1 VSAPLENRR
10 RLERNFEIFMTDAA
24 KLALVL
30 LCGSAAAAQQ
40 RTISARAGTINYQQ
54 GAVYVD
60 DQRVHSLYGSAHPF
74 QMKNGQQ
81 LRVDNGRVELLLGS
95 GVYLRMYGTSSIR
108 MQETRLA
115 DTRVLVEEGSALIEV
130 AGMNKGAQLRVIC
143 GEGTIEL
150 KRDGSYRFDAPVEA
164 ATGRLRIY
172 SGDAAV
178 EREGIAV
185 KGRSGLAVDLA
196 GALELSKFDLKDGDA
211 LQAWAAQRSQRRI
224 DNERRRVAARA
235 MQTAKRKAE
244 LEVH

>member
-1 VSAPLENRR
+1 VAGVG
-10 RLERNFEIFMTDAA
+10 

-30 LCGSAAAAQQ
+30 LCGSAGVAQQ

-60 DQRVHSLYGSAHPF
+60 DQRVYARFGATRPL

-81 LRVDNGRVELLLGS
+81 LRVDKGRVELLLGL
-95 GVYLRMYGTSSIR
+95 GVYLRMLGPSSIR
-108 MQETRLA
+108 MLETQLA
-115 DTRVLVEEGSALIEV
+115 DTRVVVEEGSALIEV

-143 GEGTIEL
+143 GEGTTEL

-164 ATGRLRIY
+164 MTGRLRIY

-185 KGRSGLAVDLA
+185 KGRSGLAIDLA
-196 GALELSKFDLKDGDA
+196 GGLEVSKLDLKEGDA
-211 LQAWAAQRSQRRI
+211 LQAWAEQRSQRRI
-224 DNERRRVAARA
+224 DYERRRFEARA
-235 MQTAKRKAE
+235 MQAAKRKTQM
-244 LEVH
+244 EVH